1 MFWGSGQ
8 SWLVLADTTHMRT
21 ENVKSTHTELV
32 VCEQQYVL
40 EFKKSRMSYIISI
53 CIICILCLC
62 KGISFS
68 QGDIV
73 VWIKY
78 SKYLSKYSK

>member
-1 MFWGSGQ
+1 M
-8 SWLVLADTTHMRT
+8 LADTTQMRT
-21 ENVKSTHTELV
+21 ENFKSTHTELV

-40 EFKKSRMSYIISI
+40 EFLKKSWMLYIVSI

-62 KGISFS
+62 EGISFS
-68 QGDIV
+68 QGDTV

-78 SKYLSKYSK
+78 SKYLSKYSR